1 MRGKTI
7 PFAIST
13 AFIARGSVSGDKS
26 PDIAWSMPENL
37 VPPYFVR
44 KLKDGSLLLGFKGSR
59 FHSHMFQRGKELI
72 AVVTE
77 NAPEGRKRYHES
89 FKVKVVSAQDIFS
102 KAKQKMVAPSD
113 ETEAIFFDRT
123 SLFSLVGRLAQRR
136 LPPDILG
143 LLQEIQK
150 ASFDWSLAFTFAN
163 KLAEWEMREPG
174 VLRRH
179 SLKEARRAFPVNY
192 PCFLLMGNRVVF
204 ANLKEDGVMAYP
216 EGLPS
221 DLTRLLGE
229 LTRLEHLVDLPIRAG
244 EKDIR
249 MSEEFMNQLVEHYE
263 KAKRDSNL
271 NPG

>member
-1 MRGKTI
+1 MRGTTI

-13 AFIARGSVSGDKS
+13 AFIALGSVSGDKS
-26 PDIAWSMPENL
+26 SDIAWSMPENL
-37 VPPYFVR
+37 IPPYFVR
-44 KLKDGSLLLGFKGSR
+44 RLNDGSLLIGFKGSR
-59 FHSHMFQRGKELI
+59 FHSNMFQRGKELI

-77 NAPEGRKRYHES
+77 NAPSGQKRYHKS
-89 FKVKVVSAQDIFS
+89 FKVEVVNAKDIFS
-102 KAKQKMVAPSD
+102 KAKQKRLTPSD

-123 SLFSLVGRLAQRR
+123 SLFKIVRRLAQRR
-136 LPPDILG
+136 LPQDILES
-143 LLQEIQK
+143 LQEIQES
-150 ASFDWSLAFTFAN
+150 SFDWSLAFAFAN
-163 KLAEWEMREPG
+163 KLVEWEMREPG
-174 VLRRH
+174 VLRRY

-192 PCFLLMGNRVVF
+192 PCFLLMGNRAVF

-229 LTRLEHLVDLPIRAG
+229 LTRLDHLVDLPIRAG

-263 KAKRDSNL
+263 NAKRDSN
-271 NPG
+271 PDSR